1 MLAAG
6 RWTLVCLTATVF
18 CLFLLYQRGTP
29 YTSVPSTVGLPYSK
43 TPSGTAPN
51 AGSSLEEGLRTIKG
65 DTSTAPSDRF
75 QWINVPQRYP
85 VASFIPLPS
94 STPQRI
100 PKVQYPF
107 RKESSTARAI
117 RKNRLNAVKGNFTHA
132 WQGYK
137 QYAWMSDEV
146 EPLSG
151 GAVNNFGGWAA
162 TLVDSLGKQSL
173 VPIFTPSD
181 Y

>member
-18 CLFLLYQRGTP
+18 CLFLLYQRGNP
-29 YTSVPSTVGLPYSK
+29 NTSIPSTVGLPYSK
-43 TPSGTAPN
+43 TFGFTAPN
-51 AGSSLEEGLRTIKG
+51 PGSSVEEDLRSTEA
-65 DTSTAPSDRF
+65 DTTTAPSDRF

-173 VPIFTPSD
+173 VHIFTPSD
-181 Y
+181 C